1 MTQQTDTAIKTG
13 PPAQRPVQRPARPA
27 SSSKLRPTARSL
39 PIALLRARE
48 TVMEPIRDM
57 LHSSGISEQKWRI
70 LRVLDEAGPLEQTVI
85 AHSCC
90 LMVSSLTRLLTAMQA
105 EGLLTR
111 ADDERDRR
119 KTIVTVTDSGRRLIH
134 SHADQSRAI
143 FARLETRYGADR
155 LETLLDLLE
164 DMQALD
170 LKDGNG
176 TALDAYKANGATQ

>member
-1 MTQQTDTAIKTG
+1 MANQTDTALK
-13 PPAQRPVQRPARPA
+13 ARPSA
-27 SSSKLRPTARSL
+27 ENRAQNRAKSELRPTARSL

-85 AHSCC
+85 AQSCC

-119 KTIVTVTDSGRRLIH
+119 KTIVSVTEAGRRLIH

-143 FARLETRYGADR
+143 FATLETRYGADR

-164 DMQALD
+164 DMQCLD
-170 LKDGNG
+170 LKDSDE
-176 TALDAYKANGATQ
+176 TARDAYKTDGAA

>member
-1 MTQQTDTAIKTG
+1 MAQQTDTAIKPR
-13 PPAQRPVQRPARPA
+13 PPAQNTGQRPDKRLVK
-27 SSSKLRPTARSL
+27 SKLRPTARSL

-85 AHSCC
+85 AQSCC

-119 KTIVTVTDSGRRLIH
+119 KTIVTVTEDGRRLLH

-143 FARLETRYGADR
+143 FDTLEARYGADR
-155 LETLLDLLE
+155 LEVLLDLLE

-170 LKDGNG
+170 LKDDDE
-176 TALDAYKANGATQ
+176 TKEDEYPLTGATQ